1 MDFPCKCEV
10 QVVPLMTLSVACSLF
25 FFLKIRI
32 AYNNF
37 NISLSNGLMVVIN
50 HVVAKIMQKQM
61 TYVYYVLARNFGL
74 KVVVTYTS
82 NLLPLFPIVRR
93 FGSSI

>member
-1 MDFPCKCEV
+1 
-10 QVVPLMTLSVACSLF
+10 
-25 FFLKIRI
+25 
-32 AYNNF
+32 
-37 NISLSNGLMVVIN
+37 MVVIN